1 MALPLGG
8 TTDIPTAG
16 TRVQIN
22 NTARRCLS
30 ITLKARNGNS
40 GSIYI
45 GGSAVSSTNGFE
57 LRVNESVTYNFVA
70 AGVSCQMSD
79 FWADTATNGNDID
92 WVAIVWP

>member
-22 NTARRCLS
+22 NTPRLCLS

-40 GSIYI
+40 GSIYV
-45 GGSAVSSTNGFE
+45 GGSNVSSTNGFE
-57 LRVNESVTYNFVA
+57 LRVNESVTYNLMSPYL
-70 AGVSCQMSD
+70 SCPISD
-79 FWADTATNGNDID
+79 FWADTATNGNDVD
-92 WVAIVWP
+92 WIAIVRP